1 MACCGCF
8 TEKQLVLI
16 KTALHLAKDKLD
28 WTEVDV
34 TIDDINILLQL
45 EAERR
50 RERRK
55 SLRIERK
62 AAGRKS

>member
-1 MACCGCF
+1 
-8 TEKQLVLI
+8 LI